1 MALRSVLFAGDERL
15 ERAAV
20 LDSAH
25 VVPGERGPHVVKIQ
39 QSLIDVAGA
48 KIVADGVYGPAT
60 ANAVADFKRK
70 HQPPILNRANQI
82 DNIVGIKTLAALDAK
97 LPQSGGGGLQL
108 NFDVIV
114 TLMDV
119 VINFEGAPSSRLRDP
134 DDTLPKTRLKKYA
147 AVTGEDPS
155 NAKLLRHKDSGN
167 LLLRIKH
174 DTAGF
179 GLEGVNI
186 LGVVLNRMNDALK
199 RGDPEN
205 KDSTLVLGKVYV
217 FGTSSGARNAL
228 DFVKLFVPFFGARL
242 HFVSAIDAPFF
253 QADTTDRPVANKEP
267 AEPIPT
273 FRIDPL
279 AIGLL
284 TRTVDFERRLNFF
297 QRQGNH
303 TKRAIRPLFFETEVL
318 YTSKMGGGLEEI
330 HGKVEGMNNREIR
343 SGAFGT
349 TDDQFHEFCDAEGRR
364 LTQDMVIADLK
375 AE

>member
-1 MALRSVLFAGDERL
+1 MALQSILFAGDKRL

-25 VVPGERGPHVVKIQ
+25 VIPGERGPHVVKIQ

-48 KIVADGVYGPAT
+48 NIVADGVYGPAT
-60 ANAVADFKRK
+60 ATAVADFKRK
-70 HQPPILNRANQI
+70 HQPPILNRAAQI
-82 DNIVGIKTLAALDAK
+82 DNIVGIKTLAALDAR
-97 LPQSGGGGLQL
+97 LPQKRGGGLQL
-108 NFDVIV
+108 DFDVVI

-134 DDTLPKTRLKKYA
+134 DDTLPSNHLKNYA
-147 AVTGEDPS
+147 PVTGQDPS
-155 NAKLLRHKDSGN
+155 NAKLLRHKDTGN

-179 GLEGVNI
+179 GFEGVP
-186 LGVVLNRMNDALK
+186 VFQAVLNRMNDALK

-205 KDSTLVLGKVYV
+205 KDSTLQFGRIYA
-217 FGTSSGARNAL
+217 FGTSSGARNAMDL
-228 DFVKLFVPFFGARL
+228 VKLLVPFFGVSL
-242 HFVSAIDAPFF
+242 HFVAAIDSPFF

-279 AIGLL
+279 AQGLL
-284 TRTVDFERRLNFF
+284 TTVAFERRLNFF

-303 TKRAIRPLFFETEVL
+303 TKRVIRPFSPLTEVL
-318 YTSKMGGGLEEI
+318 YTSKMGGGLEEV
-330 HGKVEGMNNREIR
+330 HGKVQGMNNREIL

-349 TDDQFHEFCDAEGRR
+349 TDDLFHEFCDAEGRR
-364 LTQDMVIADLK
+364 IVQALVIADLK

>member
-1 MALRSVLFAGDERL
+1 M
-15 ERAAV
+15 
-20 LDSAH
+20 
-25 VVPGERGPHVVKIQ
+25 
-39 QSLIDVAGA
+39 
-48 KIVADGVYGPAT
+48 
-60 ANAVADFKRK
+60 
-70 HQPPILNRANQI
+70 
-82 DNIVGIKTLAALDAK
+82 AALDAK
-97 LPQSGGGGLQL
+97 LPQRGGGGLQL
-108 NFDVIV
+108 DFDIIV

-134 DDTLPKTRLKKYA
+134 DDTLPKSRLKNYT
-147 AVTGEDPS
+147 AVPGNDPD
-155 NAKLLRHKDSGN
+155 NAKLLRHKDTGN

-179 GLEGVNI
+179 DLEGVKVI
-186 LGVVLNRMNDALK
+186 GVVLNRMNDALK

-205 KDSTLVLGKVYV
+205 KDSTLVLGRVYV

-228 DFVKLFVPFFGARL
+228 DFVKLFVPFFGVRL
-242 HFVSAIDAPFF
+242 HFVAAIDAPFF
-253 QADTTDRPVANKEP
+253 QADTTDRPAANKEP
-267 AEPIPT
+267 ADPIPN
-273 FRIDPL
+273 FKISPL

-284 TRTVDFERRLNFF
+284 TGTVALERRLNFF

-303 TKRAIRPLFFETEVL
+303 TKRVIRPFSFQTEVV

-330 HGKVEGMNNREIR
+330 HGKVDGMNNREIR

-364 LTQDMVIADLK
+364 LVQDMVIADLK